1 MRLFYTSNNKNYRQ
15 HNSFRRSFSRNNQN
29 FKNKNY
35 NKKMNPLNNEGD
47 KDATFV
53 GRNFIWEK
61 TVLMQQKTIIMIY
74 NYMNN

>member
-1 MRLFYTSNNKNYRQ
+1 
-15 HNSFRRSFSRNNQN
+15 
-29 FKNKNY
+29 
-35 NKKMNPLNNEGD
+35 MNPLNNKGD

-61 TVLMQQKTIIMIY
+61 TVPMQQKTIIMIY